1 MIDKRKVIF
10 DTDIGDD
17 DAVALTACLLSD
29 KIEIIGITTVHGNLP
44 IECASDNALR
54 MVDFF
59 KKDIKVYQ
67 GCSQPLVRHLN
78 KGRKQTTLM
87 QTVNTVVDGKL
98 IRIHAETLPL
108 PEAISKLEKIH
119 AVSFIVDTLKNAT
132 KK

>member
-54 MVDFF
+54 MVDFS
-59 KKDIKVYQ
+59 KKISKFIKV
-67 GCSQPLVRHLN
+67 V
-78 KGRKQTTLM
+78 
-87 QTVNTVVDGKL
+87 VN
-98 IRIHAETLPL
+98 H
-108 PEAISKLEKIH
+108 
-119 AVSFIVDTLKNAT
+119 
-132 KK
+132 